1 MTTKNFDDVLTTTR
15 DARGVVTL
23 TLNDPARFNAL
34 GAEMLSALQQALD
47 DAGRDES
54 VRVVVLAAAGK
65 AFCAGHNLKDMAA
78 NPELAYYQKLFAQ
91 CSRMMLTI
99 HKLPV
104 PVIARV
110 QGMATAAGCQLV
122 AQCDLAVA
130 ADSASF
136 ATSGIHYGL
145 FCATPS
151 VPLVRNVPA
160 KRAMEMLLTGD
171 FIDAPTALA
180 QGLLNRVVPADALD
194 AEVEKLVESI
204 LQKPRVA
211 VAMGKAL
218 VYQQRELGIDAAYQL
233 AGQTMATTETPM
245 LEDVGR
251 WAEAFLRP
259 TVLVEFAALAA
270 CLGLAWLLVSLLQ
283 RGLHRGDP
291 RSILFGT
298 RIVDGALFPLALLC
312 LAYVARTVLLQWVPL
327 AVFKVAVPV
336 LVSLVVIRIGVKVL
350 QVAYPDAAWVRP
362 IERSISWLAWL
373 GMVLWVTGLLPLVL
387 EE

>member
-1 MTTKNFDDVLTTTR
+1 MIALEDTPLCVRR

-23 TLNDPARFNAL
+23 TLNDSARFNAL
-34 GAEMLSALQQALD
+34 GSEMLTALQQALD
-47 DAGRDES
+47 AIAQDDS
-54 VRVVVLAAAGK
+54 VRVVVLAGAGK

-78 NPELAYYQKLFAQ
+78 HPELAWYQQLFAQ
-91 CSRMMLTI
+91 CSRMMLSI

-110 QGMATAAGCQLV
+110 HAMATAAGCQLV

-130 ADSASF
+130 ADSATF

-180 QGLLNRVVPADALD
+180 QGLLNRVVAPDALD
-194 AEVEKLVESI
+194 AEVEKLVQSI

-218 VYQQRELGIDAAYQL
+218 VYQQRELGMDAAYQL
-233 AGQTMATTETPM
+233 AGQTMATNM
-245 LEDVGR
+245 M
-251 WAEAFLRP
+251 
-259 TVLVEFAALAA
+259 
-270 CLGLAWLLVSLLQ
+270 
-283 RGLHRGDP
+283 
-291 RSILFGT
+291 
-298 RIVDGALFPLALLC
+298 
-312 LAYVARTVLLQWVPL
+312 
-327 AVFKVAVPV
+327 
-336 LVSLVVIRIGVKVL
+336 
-350 QVAYPDAAWVRP
+350 DAAAQEGAQAFAEKRTPRWKQ
-362 IERSISWLAWL
+362 
-373 GMVLWVTGLLPLVL
+373 
-387 EE
+387 

>member
-1 MTTKNFDDVLTTTR
+1 MTTPNSEQLLLATR

-34 GAEMLSALQQALD
+34 GSELLFALQKALD

-78 NPELAYYQKLFAQ
+78 NAELAYYQKLFAQ

-99 HKLPV
+99 QKLPV

-130 ADSASF
+130 ADTASF

-171 FIDAPTALA
+171 FIDARTALA
-180 QGLLNRVVPADALD
+180 QGLVNRVAPADALD
-194 AEVEKLVESI
+194 AEVEQLVASI
-204 LQKPRVA
+204 LGKPRVA

-218 VYQQRELGIDAAYQL
+218 VYQQRELGMEAAYQL
-233 AGQTMATTETPM
+233 AGQAMAVNM
-245 LEDVGR
+245 M
-251 WAEAFLRP
+251 
-259 TVLVEFAALAA
+259 
-270 CLGLAWLLVSLLQ
+270 
-283 RGLHRGDP
+283 
-291 RSILFGT
+291 
-298 RIVDGALFPLALLC
+298 
-312 LAYVARTVLLQWVPL
+312 
-327 AVFKVAVPV
+327 
-336 LVSLVVIRIGVKVL
+336 
-350 QVAYPDAAWVRP
+350 DAAAQEGAQAFADKRQP
-362 IERSISWLAWL
+362 AWKQ
-373 GMVLWVTGLLPLVL
+373 
-387 EE
+387 

>member
-1 MTTKNFDDVLTTTR
+1 MTEALNPLRVER

-34 GAEMLSALQQALD
+34 GSEMLTALQQALD
-47 DAGRDES
+47 AAGRDETA
-54 VRVVVLAAAGK
+54 RVVVLAAEGK

-78 NPELAYYQKLFAQ
+78 HPDLTWYQQLFAQ
-91 CSRMMLTI
+91 CSRMMLAI

-130 ADSASF
+130 ADSATF
-136 ATSGIHYGL
+136 ATSGINYGL

-171 FIDAPTALA
+171 FIDASTALE
-180 QGLLNRVVPADALD
+180 QGLVNRVVPAAGLD
-194 AEVEKLVESI
+194 AEVEKFVASI

-218 VYQQRELGIDAAYQL
+218 VYQQRELGVEAAYQL
-233 AGQTMATTETPM
+233 AGQAMAVNMMGGAAQE
-245 LEDVGR
+245 GAR
-251 WAEAFLRP
+251 AF
-259 TVLVEFAALAA
+259 VEKRA
-270 CLGLAWLLVSLLQ
+270 
-283 RGLHRGDP
+283 P
-291 RSILFGT
+291 
-298 RIVDGALFPLALLC
+298 
-312 LAYVARTVLLQWVPL
+312 
-327 AVFKVAVPV
+327 
-336 LVSLVVIRIGVKVL
+336 
-350 QVAYPDAAWVRP
+350 
-362 IERSISWLAWL
+362 SWR
-373 GMVLWVTGLLPLVL
+373 
-387 EE
+387 